1 MDRNTCKRIRKMAEY
16 LDDERIANALNLP
29 ADVVRKVVNG
39 QIDEIGETEP
49 EKGALTR
56 VHVVERA
63 RFVRNRTITAVSPGG
78 GTGKTTLLTSLA
90 ALAALYC
97 PNRRPVAIADF
108 SEFPKAPTMLGLRL
122 VEALIESDE
131 VFPTAMTW
139 PDGEVEQKEV
149 LESLTLRH
157 NVIQNLHILPGSVVA
172 GEKPDGEKLAGIIKV
187 LQRNFE
193 LVIIDLPKDP
203 DTVIP
208 LCDAILVVLTADYL
222 SLEGMF
228 QLMPV
233 LERLS
238 VQDRIIPVLNR
249 VSGNALDPEQSRK
262 LLRRFMIEVEF
273 EGFIPE
279 VPRPHFGIEKDRQP
293 YVLSKADSLFATEV
307 RQLLSV
313 LCPDWGLAKKRD
325 NGVVTSLLRRLIR
338 S

>member
-1 MDRNTCKRIRKMAEY
+1 M
-16 LDDERIANALNLP
+16 
-29 ADVVRKVVNG
+29 
-39 QIDEIGETEP
+39 
-49 EKGALTR
+49 
-56 VHVVERA
+56 
-63 RFVRNRTITAVSPGG
+63 
-78 GTGKTTLLTSLA
+78 GKTTLLTSLA

-97 PNRRPVAIADF
+97 PNRRPVVIADF
-108 SEFPKAPTMLGLRL
+108 SEFPKAPTMLGFRL
-122 VEALIESDE
+122 VEALIGSEE
-131 VFPTAMTW
+131 LFPTAMTW
-139 PDGEVEQKEV
+139 PDTVEQKEA

-157 NVIQNLHILPGSVVA
+157 NIIQNLHILPGSVVA
-172 GEKPDGEKLAGIIKV
+172 GEKPDCEKLAGIIKV

-193 LVIIDLPKDP
+193 LVFIDLPKDP

-208 LCDAILVVLTADYL
+208 LCDAILVVLTANYL

-249 VSGNALDPEQSRK
+249 VSSNALDPEQSRR
-262 LLRRFMIEVEF
+262 LLRKFMIEVEF

-279 VPRPHFGIEKDRQP
+279 VPRLHLGIEKDRQP
-293 YVLSKADSLFATEV
+293 YMLSKADSQFTTEV

-313 LCPDWGLAKKRD
+313 LCPDWGFGKKQD
-325 NGVVTSLLRRLIR
+325 SGGVASLLKRFIG